1 MVVVYINILGYSL
14 MKHWKI
20 KVTAI
25 ALVMTMFL
33 CSGCL
38 SGIIYKRSGNLVEDL
53 YQKHHS
59 ERYSQEI
66 SDEIVAEV
74 FGAAE
79 DNDFSR
85 IRVLFSEYAIENTP
99 DLEEQFDQ
107 FCDFCS
113 YDIRESD
120 GNADYIETSTYAGHY
135 LMYTLCYEFKLE
147 GDDTRYILHI
157 GWVADNVND
166 TSQIGIQYVEVLRY
180 EDCNPGEYW
189 GYGNDTGFHI
199 ITDEE

>member
-1 MVVVYINILGYSL
+1 MNS
-14 MKHWKI
+14 WKRKFI
-20 KVTAI
+20 AL

-38 SGIIYKRSGNLVEDL
+38 KGIIYKRTGNLKEDL
-53 YQKHHS
+53 YQKHHR

-74 FGAAE
+74 FGAAKE
-79 DNDFSR
+79 KDFSR
-85 IRVLFSEYAIENTP
+85 IKVLFSEYALENTP
-99 DLEEQFDQ
+99 DLEDQFDQ

-113 YDIRESD
+113 FDVSESD
-120 GNADYIETSTYAGHY
+120 GKTDLIETSNYDGHY
-135 LMYTLCYEFKLE
+135 LMYLLGYEFKLE
-147 GDDTRYILHI
+147 DDDTRYLIHI

-166 TSQIGIQYVEVLRY
+166 TSQIGIQYIEVLRY

-189 GYGNDTGFHI
+189 GYDKDTGFHI
-199 ITDEE
+199 ITND

>member
-1 MVVVYINILGYSL
+1 MNRWKRKVV
-14 MKHWKI
+14 
-20 KVTAI
+20 AI
-25 ALVMTMFL
+25 ALVMTTLL

-38 SGIIYKRSGNLVEDL
+38 KGIIYKRSGILVEDL

-79 DNDFSR
+79 DKDFSR
-85 IRVLFSEYAIENTP
+85 IKVLFSEYAIENTP

-113 YDIRESD
+113 FDVSESD
-120 GNADYIETSTYAGHY
+120 GKADLTETSTYAGHY
-135 LMYTLCYEFKLE
+135 LMYLLCYEFKLE

-189 GYGNDTGFHI
+189 GYGSNTGFHI
-199 ITDEE
+199 IIS